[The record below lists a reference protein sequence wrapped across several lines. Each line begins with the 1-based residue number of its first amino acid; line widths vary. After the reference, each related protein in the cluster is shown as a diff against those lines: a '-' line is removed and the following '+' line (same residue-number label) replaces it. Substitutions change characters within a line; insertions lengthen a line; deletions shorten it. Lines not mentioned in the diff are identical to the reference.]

1 MKFSLKILL
10 FSCVFS
16 LLSCQGKEEPVTREK
31 SLSKGFSLLDQG
43 SYDEAIEYFAD
54 LAAHDPHYHVKMAW
68 ASAYAGRAGVKLEQL
83 YSFIVV
89 KNVEPLEFPLLGLPK
104 DKQTSEL
111 MKQLSKY
118 VEHWN
123 HIPVVETEKR
133 KDLSSAVK
141 ILEGVEQSGAR
152 LYSATL
158 RLVIIKS
165 AVLTGLV
172 SWNVSTKVET
182 KAKICTE
189 DLYPY
194 FKWALRI
201 LDEVISLSADLQVA
215 FPDRKK
221 EYGDISD
228 RLTQAKKDAETI
240 PWPRGNQCF

>member
-10 FSCVFS
+10 FAFVFS
-16 LLSCQGKEEPVTREK
+16 LLSCHGKEEPVTREK

-43 SYDEAIEYFAD
+43 IYDEAIEYFAD

-89 KNVEPLEFPLLGLPK
+89 KNVEPLEFSLLGLPK
-104 DKQTSEL
+104 DKQASEL

-123 HIPVVETEKR
+123 HIPVVVTEKR
-133 KDLSSAVK
+133 NDLSSAVK
-141 ILEGVEQSGAR
+141 ILDGLDQPGAR
-152 LYSATL
+152 LYSAAL

-165 AVLTGLV
+165 AVLTGMET
-172 SWNVSTKVET
+172 WKVSTEVKA
-182 KAKICTE
+182 KAKICTD

-194 FKWALRI
+194 FKWAFRI

-221 EYGDISD
+221 EYEDISN

>member
-10 FSCVFS
+10 FAFVFS

-54 LAAHDPHYHVKMAW
+54 LAVHDPHYHVKMAW

-89 KNVEPLEFPLLGLPK
+89 KNVEPLEFSLLGLPK

-123 HIPVVETEKR
+123 HIPVVVTEKR
-133 KDLSSAVK
+133 NDLSSAVK
-141 ILEGVEQSGAR
+141 ILDGLEQSGAR
-152 LYSATL
+152 LYSAVL

-165 AVLTGLV
+165 AVLTGMET
-172 SWNVSTKVET
+172 WNVST

-201 LDEVISLSADLQVA
+201 LDEMISLSADLQVA

-221 EYGDISD
+221 EYEGISD